1 MKKFLNN
8 KYLNVLGIIMA
19 IIVIFIALHS
29 TPSLSIRTN
38 LLFDGYFLEFF
49 KGDIV
54 FNEFQHNLDKDILE
68 KDNSKIYTFTG
79 TNATYREGFLINN
92 FKVKKVG
99 FLYFADSY
107 GEA

>member
-8 KYLNVLGIIMA
+8 KYLNVLGIIMT
-19 IIVIFIALHS
+19 IIVIFITLHL
-29 TPSLSIRTN
+29 TPSLSIRSN

-79 TNATYREGFLINN
+79 TNSTYREGFLINN

-99 FLYFADSY
+99 FLYFVEPY

>member
-8 KYLNVLGIIMA
+8 KYLNILGIIIA
-19 IIVIFIALHS
+19 IIAIFIALHS
-29 TPSLSIRTN
+29 TPSLSIRAH

-79 TNATYREGFLINN
+79 TDATYREGFLINN

-99 FLYFADSY
+99 FLYFAEPY

>member
-19 IIVIFIALHS
+19 IIVIFITLHL
-29 TPSLSIRTN
+29 TPSLSIRSN

-49 KGDIV
+49 KGNIV

-68 KDNSKIYTFTG
+68 KDDSKIYTFTG
-79 TNATYREGFLINN
+79 SNATYKEGFLINN

-99 FLYFADSY
+99 FLYFAEPY

>member
-8 KYLNVLGIIMA
+8 KYLNILGIIIA
-19 IIVIFIALHS
+19 IIAIFIALHS
-29 TPSLSIRTN
+29 TPSLSIRTK